1 VGWRGQGCWLCQA
14 LTGLVCDRTGL
25 SCRHSGMQIQFNVV
39 SVGCVTDTVRL
50 TDMGW
55 GGRKVVDGCI
65 SREGLII
72 LAGGGGGGWH
82 A

>member
-1 VGWRGQGCWLCQA
+1 
-14 LTGLVCDRTGL
+14 
-25 SCRHSGMQIQFNVV
+25 MQIQFNVV

-72 LAGGGGGGWH
+72 LAGGGGGMARMLRETRMGGVRRWLGLRLSC
-82 A
+82 